1 MSKNIW
7 DKSDLEH
14 IGFRERK
21 LMTVSKEVPLQNT
34 SKELIMLQIYSYDQS
49 TELKL
54 FIGQKISNTLA
65 A

>member
-7 DKSDLEH
+7 DKSDLEN

>member
-1 MSKNIW
+1 MSKNLW